1 MKNIYVSASWND
13 ALIVSDMYKKL
24 DNMGHNITRR
34 WADNITTI
42 DTENDLATEAALVK
56 KAILEADLI
65 ILYVS
70 NDNYPYRGLT
80 YEIGLASGMNKQMI
94 MINNLPDNCYTME
107 NMAIHLRDIRRVSN
121 FDNILDIISI

>member
-13 ALIVSDMYKKL
+13 AQIVSEMYKKL
-24 DNMGHNITRR
+24 DGMGYLITRR
-34 WADNITTI
+34 WADNTTTI
-42 DTENDLATEAALVK
+42 DTENDLATEASLVK

-80 YEIGLASGMNKQMI
+80 YEIGLASGMNKPMI
-94 MINNLPDNCYTME
+94 MINNLPDDCYTME
-107 NMAIHLRDIRRVSN
+107 NMAIHLKDIHRVAN
-121 FDNILDIISI
+121 FDIAMNILEK